1 MPNPIALLCL
11 IIRAVRPTRG
21 VHTSPYGYLRE
32 LFAELR
38 RNRARRVRRYAEAV
52 PFVANTESRTEPAPL
67 VLAPRQPADDL
78 PRTLAPVPADYV
90 PVVDPHA
97 LEVPVALVR
106 GYYCDWGR
114 KEALRRVDRSRLG
127 VAVLHTIAEHG
138 EAA

>member
-11 IIRAVRPTRG
+11 TVRAFRPTRG

-38 RNRARRVRRYAEAV
+38 RNRARRVRRYAETIPSSAD
-52 PFVANTESRTEPAPL
+52 TETRTEPSPL
-67 VLAPRQPADDL
+67 VPASRPPADDL
-78 PRTLAPVPADYV
+78 PRTLVPVPADYV
-90 PVVDPHA
+90 PVVDPHS
-97 LEVPVALVR
+97 LEAPVALVR
-106 GYYCDWGR
+106 GYYRAWER
-114 KEALRRVDRSRLG
+114 REALRRVDRSRLG